1 MHGRLGARSS
11 NTVSSGSRKSVDRP
25 RRPAYEKA
33 RIELFS
39 TGIAQGLS
47 LDKTEEDRIHDE
59 LDAPFKRSSDPF
71 ASAVRTTRMPMVIT
85 DPRQDDN
92 PIVFCNDAFLRLTG
106 YDREEILGRNCRFLQ
121 GPDTDKQ
128 VVAELSEAVANRQEI
143 QCDLLNYRKD
153 GSTFWNSLLMC
164 PVYADGELTYFFAS
178 QMDVTDKKRAEEHR
192 FLLHREL
199 DHRVKNTLAQVQSV
213 VLQTLRDKAVP
224 QDVATAVAGRLQ
236 AVARSHDVLTKEA
249 WASASMM
256 DVIKGAL
263 EPSMA
268 RFGDRIDLRGDAV
281 RLKPRIATMLAL
293 GINELADN
301 AARYGALSDASGRV
315 DLRWTAENGM
325 LHLEWRESG
334 GPVVTSPSSKGY
346 GLRIVERVL
355 STEFGGK
362 ASVEFAAGGFVFR
375 LDAPLDGLSEEA
387 TKWLPPAQ

>member
-1 MHGRLGARSS
+1 M
-11 NTVSSGSRKSVDRP
+11 
-25 RRPAYEKA
+25 
-33 RIELFS
+33 
-39 TGIAQGLS
+39 
-47 LDKTEEDRIHDE
+47 DKTEEDRIHDE

-355 STEFGGK
+355 STEFGGR
-362 ASVEFAAGGFVFR
+362 ATVEFAPAGFVFR
-375 LDAPLDGLSEEA
+375 LDATLNGLGEEA